1 MAIIK
6 SIPSL
11 SYLLYT
17 TFIDTRD
24 PASASA
30 SPPAPSQVDAN
41 FWFFL
46 IFYYGL
52 YCAVALIYITQ
63 LFSLYRLNWWP
74 KAVGA
79 RTSYAAFW
87 IGSLAVGWIMHE
99 LDPLGTEDRR
109 RNRAGKGKDKNGHG
123 GNADDLPHRP
133 PVPNPGG
140 GSGDPWDRDIAD
152 EVQWQRKT
160 MWVGLAF
167 ATMAMPALICF
178 AGLRRSGRQTYRHSL
193 TDLQKSELETSYYKI
208 RRRDG

>member
-1 MAIIK
+1 M
-6 SIPSL
+6 PSL

-17 TFIDTRD
+17 TFIDKHSST
-24 PASASA
+24 PSSSAP
-30 SPPAPSQVDAN
+30 SPPTQTQVDAN

-109 RNRAGKGKDKNGHG
+109 RNRAGKGKHG
-123 GNADDLPHRP
+123 EDTGEKPHPP
-133 PVPNPGG
+133 PVAVTSG
-140 GSGDPWDRDIAD
+140 GDPWDRDIAD
-152 EVQWQRKT
+152 DVQWQRKT

-193 TDLQKSELETSYYKI
+193 TDLQKSQSQARPNQSSKP
-208 RRRDG
+208 DD